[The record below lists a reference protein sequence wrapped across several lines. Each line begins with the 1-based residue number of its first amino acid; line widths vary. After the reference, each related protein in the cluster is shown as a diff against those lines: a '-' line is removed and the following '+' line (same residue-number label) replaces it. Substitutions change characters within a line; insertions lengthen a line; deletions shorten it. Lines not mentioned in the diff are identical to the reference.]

1 MQREARK
8 YLSDIQQAVTL
19 LAEFTAGKQFS
30 DYKGDAMLRAALVE
44 SCWPTIARERKWL
57 NAVSSRRGNETGP
70 IALMASKSG
79 NEIREAMSR
88 M

>member
-30 DYKGDAMLRAALVE
+30 DYEGDAMLRAAVERESKLLV
-44 SCWPTIARERKWL
+44 SL
-57 NAVSSRRGNETGP
+57 SRDLRIWTKHSPPASVNTPASLLFGT
-70 IALMASKSG
+70 ASRTDMLM
-79 NEIREAMSR
+79 
-88 M
+88 